1 MFFDLNY
8 FLFVLIPGLLL
19 MGLAQWRLRST
30 FAKYRQIA
38 NSRGLT
44 GAQAAEAVMRAA
56 GVYDVGIEPIAGEL
70 TDHFDPRAKMLRLS
84 EPVYSGRSIAAI
96 GVAAHE
102 AGHAVQQ
109 NVSYAPMSLR
119 SGLVPVANLGS
130 GIAPFIILG
139 GLWTQITGLA
149 WIGVILFAGATL
161 FALVTLPVEYNASAR
176 ARTLLAESGLVTRD
190 EYGDVQ
196 KMLNAA
202 ALTYV
207 AGFTASALQLLYY
220 VMLVTGMGGRQRDE

>member
-1 MFFDLNY
+1 MFFSGGY
-8 FLFVLIPGLLL
+8 FLFVLIPGLVL

-30 FAKYRQIA
+30 FTKYRQIA

-44 GAQAAEAVMRAA
+44 GAQAAEAVMRSA
-56 GVYDVGIEPIAGEL
+56 GIYDVGIEPIAGEL

-84 EPVYSGRSIAAI
+84 EPIYNGRSIAAI

-109 NVSYAPMSLR
+109 HVSYAPMALR
-119 SGLVPVANLGS
+119 TGLVPIANIGS
-130 GIAPFIILG
+130 GIAPYIVLG

-149 WIGVILFAGATL
+149 WIGVILFAAATL
-161 FALVTLPVEYNASAR
+161 FALITLPVEYNASAR
-176 ARTLLAESGLVTRD
+176 ARQLLAESGLITRD

-207 AGFTASALQLLYY
+207 AGFAASALQLLYY
-220 VMLVTGMGGRQRDE
+220 VMLVTGMGGRRRE

>member
-1 MFFDLNY
+1 MIFDFRY

-84 EPVYSGRSIAAI
+84 EPIYSGRTIAAI

-109 NVSYAPMSLR
+109 HVGYVPMSLR
-119 SGLVPVANLGS
+119 ASLVPVANIGS
-130 GIAPFIILG
+130 GIAPYIVLG

-149 WIGVILFAGATL
+149 WIGVILFGAATL

-176 ARTLLAESGLVTRD
+176 ARTLLAESGLVTRE
-190 EYGDVQ
+190 EYGGVQ
-196 KMLNAA
+196 AMLNAA

-207 AGFTASALQLLYY
+207 AGFAASMLQLLYY
-220 VMLVTGMGGRQRDE
+220 VMLVTGMGRRRE

>member
-1 MFFDLNY
+1 MIFDFRY

-30 FAKYRQIA
+30 FTKYRQIA

-44 GAQAAEAVMRAA
+44 GAQAAEAVMRSA

-84 EPVYSGRSIAAI
+84 EPIYSGRSIAAI

-109 NVSYAPMSLR
+109 HANYAPMALR
-119 SGLVPVANLGS
+119 TGLVPVANIGS
-130 GIAPFIILG
+130 GIAPYIVLG

-176 ARTLLAESGLVTRD
+176 ARRLLAESGLVTRD

-196 KMLNAA
+196 TMLNAA

-207 AGFTASALQLLYY
+207 AGFAASALQLLYY
-220 VMLVTGMGGRQRDE
+220 IMLVTGMSRRRE

>member
-1 MFFDLNY
+1 MIFDFRY
-8 FLFVLIPGLLL
+8 ILFVMIPGLLL

-30 FAKYRQIA
+30 FAKYREVG

-44 GAQAAEAVMRAA
+44 GAQVAESIMRSA

-84 EPVYSGRSIAAI
+84 EPIYGGRSIAAI

-109 NVSYAPMSLR
+109 HVGYVPMSLR
-119 SGLVPVANLGS
+119 AGLVPIANIGS
-130 GIAPFIILG
+130 GIAPLIVLG
-139 GLWTQITGLA
+139 GLA
-149 WIGVILFAGATL
+149 WIGVILFGGATL

-176 ARTLLAESGLVTRD
+176 ARQLLAQSGLITQN

-207 AGFTASALQLLYY
+207 AGFAASFLQLLYY
-220 VMLVTGMGGRQRDE
+220 VMLVSGMTRSRDE

>member
-1 MFFDLNY
+1 MFSGGY

-30 FAKYRQIA
+30 FGKYKEIP

-44 GAQAAEAVMRAA
+44 GAQAAAAVLRSAGIHDVSIEA
-56 GVYDVGIEPIAGEL
+56 IPGEL
-70 TDHFDPRAKMLRLS
+70 TDHFDPRAKVLRLS
-84 EPVYSGRSIAAI
+84 EPVYNSRSIAAI
-96 GVAAHE
+96 SVAAHE

-109 NVSYAPMSLR
+109 NVGYVPMALR

-130 GIAPFIILG
+130 GIAPWIVMG

-149 WIGVILFAGATL
+149 WLGVLLFAGATL
-161 FALVTLPVEYNASAR
+161 FAAVTLPVEYNASAR
-176 ARTLLAESGLVTRD
+176 ARQLLEGNGIVTPS
-190 EYGDVQ
+190 EYGDVHT
-196 KMLNAA
+196 MLNAA

-207 AGFTASALQLLYY
+207 AGFAASALQLVYY
-220 VMLVTGMGGRQRDE
+220 VMLVMGMGRRRE